1 MALGQMENCMHYILH
16 FVISRL
22 RVVSIHGFL
31 TRLLIS
37 LVLFSFFSA
46 TQESALFFF
55 YFFFA
60 YIWGKRD
67 LNLGSPTGQD
77 QTMPLN
83 HMLLAGQ

>member
-16 FVISRL
+16 FVISCL
-22 RVVSIHGFL
+22 RVVSIHGFF

-37 LVLFSFFSA
+37 FFLFS
-46 TQESALFFF
+46 FF